1 MDPSAENPRRSSS
14 DSSSSS
20 EFEFWMVGKEPSFPQ
35 PHLLTADELFVDGVL
50 LPLHLLPLSHSN
62 PNSTTELPSA
72 TEAEPETPPPPP
84 ESSTTSNIPPASSSK
99 RWKDIFMAGERK
111 LVERVRRK
119 ERIEGAGNA
128 AELNINIWP
137 FSRSRSAGNAGTGTW
152 NRAKVMVA
160 RRKASSAPCSRSN
173 SRGESSK
180 PATAAA
186 AAAAATTTSSS
197 RRRWAPNPGRVGLN
211 GGIYLGR
218 TSPVWQLRRNSKPAE
233 LKEKASGSDA
243 GAKKGGGSAGV
254 RMLNLNMN
262 TCIGYR
268 SQVSCKGED
277 TNGVAGGEQSSGSVG
292 VGVGSNAGL
301 FNLRTI
307 FSKKVV

>member
-1 MDPSAENPRRSSS
+1 MEPSAENPRRSSS

-35 PHLLTADELFVDGVL
+35 PRILTADELFVDGVL
-50 LPLHLLPLSHSN
+50 LPLHLLSLSHSN
-62 PNSTTELPSA
+62 PNSTTEILSS
-72 TEAEPETPPPPP
+72 TEPEPETETPPPPP
-84 ESSTTSNIPPASSSK
+84 EFSTPSIPPTSSSK
-99 RWKDIFMAGERK
+99 RWKDIFKAGERK

-119 ERIEGAGNA
+119 ERIEAAGNA

-137 FSRSRSAGNAGTGTW
+137 FSRSRSAGNAGAGTW

-180 PATAAA
+180 PATVAAT
-186 AAAAATTTSSS
+186 ATTTS

-211 GGIYLGR
+211 AGIHLGR
-218 TSPVWQLRRNSKPAE
+218 SSPVWQLRRNSKPSE

-268 SQVSCKGED
+268 NQVSFKGED
-277 TNGVAGGEQSSGSVG
+277 KNGVASGEQSSGG
-292 VGVGSNAGL
+292 VGVGSNGAGL

>member
-1 MDPSAENPRRSSS
+1 MEPSAENPRRSSS

-62 PNSTTELPSA
+62 PNTTTEIPSS
-72 TEAEPETPPPPP
+72 TEPAPEHETEMPPLPP
-84 ESSTTSNIPPASSSK
+84 EFSTPSIPPTSSSK
-99 RWKDIFMAGERK
+99 RWKDIFKAGERK

-119 ERIEGAGNA
+119 ERIEAAGNA

-137 FSRSRSAGNAGTGTW
+137 FSRSRSAGNAGAGTW

-180 PATAAA
+180 PA
-186 AAAAATTTSSS
+186 AAAATTTTTS

-211 GGIYLGR
+211 AGIHLGR
-218 TSPVWQLRRNSKPAE
+218 TSPVWQLRRNSKPSE
-233 LKEKASGSDA
+233 LKEKASDA

-268 SQVSCKGED
+268 NQVSFKGED
-277 TNGVAGGEQSSGSVG
+277 KNGVAGGEQSSGG
-292 VGVGSNAGL
+292 VGVGSNSASL